1 MGEHNYSLY
10 EMETN
15 INYEREG
22 ETATI
27 YTANPVDIRKL
38 DKLYEERHKEMIL
51 KSSSVSSRTYIVP
64 KKWIKIRPNKILTEE
79 QKEKLSE
86 NARRNFGKKESKITE

>member
-1 MGEHNYSLY
+1 MGEHKYSLC

-15 INYEREG
+15 INYEKDG

-27 YTANPVDIRKL
+27 YTANPIDIKKL

-51 KSSSVSSRTYIVP
+51 KSSSVSSRTYVVP
-64 KKWIKIRPNKILTEE
+64 KKWIKIKPNKILE
-79 QKEKLSE
+79 L
-86 NARRNFGKKESKITE
+86 